1 MIEKGVFRMKK
12 KWCMLILTAVMAV
25 SLLLPA
31 PAALATT
38 TVPVTLPAFTVSLN
52 GVEIDNSHSSYPLL
66 VYKDI
71 TYFPMTYYDSRFLGL
86 ESSWDAKRG
95 LSVAK
100 TGATWDYRPY
110 WSNLPNR
117 KAYTAQVAGFLINVN
132 GQKVDNRSEQYPLLL
147 FRNVT
152 YFPLT
157 WRFAVDEFGWKY
169 SFNPD
174 RGLVIDSAAAGMAAG
189 QLTLPI
195 VDRGEMG
202 KGAFTMAGDYFYF
215 EGQEGKIYQAPVSAP
230 TALKEVYQL
239 PVEHMW
245 MMGAPASLYTDQGR
259 AILKYHTGGA
269 TMGSDHLIWLREDGA
284 SQDLDH
290 GYSAFKMYDEYTVR
304 VDHWAPPLADNLQIK
319 KRGETEY
326 TNVGDPECY
335 FGRYFLADYSGLSSR
350 TSHDLYLIGDEI
362 YVLGCY
368 VNEETLNQTGIYRV
382 NIETGATVRL
392 FPNIVT
398 GFKIVADQIYF
409 TDAQQQLNRGYLAGG
424 AAELLVPQAVDQ
436 YEILQGQVYYSSA
449 ADHQLYTVGSPE
461 PVNPGGSLQRLEV
474 QEGYLIAIFDPDSE
488 SPYKML
494 IIDGKGKVIYQTV
507 ENVLLARIDQG
518 RVVFVKDN

>member
-1 MIEKGVFRMKK
+1 MRKRWGMF
-12 KWCMLILTAVMAV
+12 ILTAVMAV

-31 PAALATT
+31 QAAVAAT
-38 TVPVTLPAFTVSLN
+38 TVPVTLPAFKVTIN

-71 TYFPMTYYDSRFLGL
+71 TYFPMTYYDSRFLDL
-86 ESSWDAKRG
+86 ESSWDAQRG
-95 LSVAK
+95 LAVVK
-100 TGATWDYRPY
+100 TGATWDYYPY
-110 WSNLPNR
+110 RSKLPNR
-117 KAYTAQVAGFLINVN
+117 SAYTAQVAGFPITVN

-169 SFNPD
+169 SFNPSG
-174 RGLVIDSAAAGMAAG
+174 GLVIDSAAAGMTAG

-202 KGAFTMAGDYFYF
+202 KGAFTMAGDYLYF
-215 EGQEGKIYQAPVSAP
+215 EGQGGKIYQAPVSAP

-239 PVEHMW
+239 PVEFMW
-245 MMGAPASLYTDQGR
+245 AGAPASLYTDQGR

-269 TMGSDHLIWLREDGA
+269 TMGSDHLIWLREDG
-284 SQDLDH
+284 STQDLDH
-290 GYSAFKMYDEYTVR
+290 GYAAFKMYDDYTVR
-304 VDHWAPPLADNLQIK
+304 VDHWAPPLAGNLQIK
-319 KRGETEY
+319 KRGATEY

-335 FGRYFLADYSGLSSR
+335 FGRYFLAERSGL
-350 TSHDLYLIGDEI
+350 TSQTNHDLYLIGDEI

-368 VNEETLNQTGIYRV
+368 VSEDTLNQTGIYRV

-392 FPNIVT
+392 FANIVT
-398 GFKIVADQIYF
+398 GFKIAADQIYF
-409 TDAQQQLNRGYLAGG
+409 TDPQQHLYQGPLTGG
-424 AAELLVPQAVDQ
+424 VAELLVPQAVDQ
-436 YEILQGQVYYSSA
+436 YEILQGVVYYSSA
-449 ADHQLYTVGSPE
+449 ADYQLYTVGSPE
-461 PVNPGGSLQRLEV
+461 PVNPRGQLARLEV
-474 QEGYLIAIFDPDSE
+474 QEGYLIAIFASDSE

-494 IIDGKGKVIYQTV
+494 IIDGDGKVIYQTV
-507 ENVLLARIDQG
+507 ENVLLARIDHG

>member
-1 MIEKGVFRMKK
+1 MRKRWGA
-12 KWCMLILTAVMAV
+12 LILTAVMAV
-25 SLLLPA
+25 SLILSTPTVL
-31 PAALATT
+31 AAN
-38 TVPVTLPAFTVSLN
+38 TVPVTLPAFKVSLN
-52 GVEIDNSHSSYPLL
+52 GVEIDNSRISYPLL

-86 ESSWDAKRG
+86 ESSWDAQRG
-95 LSVAK
+95 LAVAK
-100 TGATWDYRPY
+100 IGATWDYHPY
-110 WSNLPNR
+110 WSNSPNR
-117 KAYTAQVAGFLINVN
+117 RAYTAEAASFPITVN
-132 GQKVDNRSEQYPLLL
+132 GQQVDNRSEEYPLLL

-174 RGLVIDSAAAGMAAG
+174 GGLAIDSVAAGMIAG

-215 EGQEGKIYQAPVSAP
+215 EGRDGKIYQTPVSSP
-230 TALKEVYQL
+230 TTLKEVYQL

-245 MMGAPASLYTDQGR
+245 VGAPASLYTDQGR
-259 AILKYHTGGA
+259 ALLKYHTGGA
-269 TMGSDHLIWLREDGA
+269 TMGSDHLIWLREDGTT
-284 SQDLDH
+284 QDLDH

-304 VDHWAPPLADNLQIK
+304 VDHWAPPLAGNLQIK

-326 TNVGDPECY
+326 RNVGDPECY
-335 FGRYFLADYSGLSSR
+335 FGRYFLAERSGLSSR

-368 VNEETLNQTGIYRV
+368 VSDATLNQTGIYRV
-382 NIETGATVRL
+382 NIDSGTTVRL
-392 FPNIVT
+392 FPDIAA

-409 TDAQQQLNRGYLAGG
+409 IDPQQRLYRGSLTGG
-424 AAELLVPQAVDQ
+424 AAELVVTQAVDQ
-436 YEILQGQVYYSSA
+436 YEILQEQVYYSSA
-449 ADHQLYTVGSPE
+449 VDHQLYTIGSPE
-461 PVNPGGSLQRLEV
+461 PVNPGGRLARLEV
-474 QEGYLIAIFDPDSE
+474 QDGYLIAIFAPDSE

-494 IIDGKGKVIYQTV
+494 IIDGKGQVIYQTV

>member
-1 MIEKGVFRMKK
+1 MKK
-12 KWCMLILTAVMAV
+12 KWGILILTAVIAV

-31 PAALATT
+31 QTALGAT
-38 TVPVTLPAFTVSLN
+38 TVPVTLPAFNVTLN
-52 GVEIDNSHSSYPLL
+52 GVEIDNDRSSYPLL

-86 ESSWDAKRG
+86 ESSWNAQRG
-95 LSVAK
+95 LAVVK
-100 TGATWDYRPY
+100 TGATWDYHPY
-110 WSNLPNR
+110 RSNSPHLN
-117 KAYTAQVAGFLINVN
+117 AYTAQVAGFSITVN
-132 GQKVDNRSEQYPLLL
+132 GQKVDNHGEEYPLLL

-157 WRFAVDEFGWKY
+157 WRFAVDEFGWEY
-169 SFNPD
+169 SFD
-174 RGLVIDSAAAGMAAG
+174 SAGGLVIDSAAAGIAAG

-215 EGQEGKIYQAPVSAP
+215 EGPEGKIYQAPVSAP

-239 PVEHMW
+239 PTETMW
-245 MMGAPASLYTDQGR
+245 MTWATTSLYTDQGR

-269 TMGSDHLIWLREDGA
+269 TMGSDHLIWLREDG
-284 SQDLDH
+284 STQDLDH

-304 VDHWAPPLADNLQIK
+304 VDHWAPPLAGNLQIK

-326 TNVGDPECY
+326 TNVGDPKCY

-368 VNEETLNQTGIYRV
+368 VSENTLNQTGIYRV

-392 FPNIVT
+392 FSNIVA

-409 TDAQQQLNRGYLAGG
+409 TDPQQRLYRGSTTGG

-436 YEILQGQVYYSSA
+436 YEVLQRQLYYSSA
-449 ADHQLYTVGSPE
+449 ADHQLYTVDSPE
-461 PVNPGGSLQRLEV
+461 PVNPGGRLTRLEV
-474 QEGYLIAIFDPDSE
+474 QEGYLIAIFAPDSE

-494 IIDGKGKVIYQTV
+494 IIDEDGRVLYQTV